1 MSGPPQHA
9 LPLPRARPGT
19 ALLLDAAGTLL
30 HPSAPVAETYAHHAQ
45 RFGVAIDSSRIAAR
59 FPAAFAEARPL
70 RRNAPDWRDFWS
82 VVVARSTGC
91 DDPSLVDALVEH
103 FAGPRAW
110 TLAADART
118 CCEAVRERGMK
129 VAIVSNWDLHLRPLL
144 RAMKVLDWVD
154 LLLVS
159 AEEGLEKPEPALFH
173 RACARLGVEPNRRG
187 DLDQHRRLVDGPPL
201 GEVRR
206 EQRLHGGAARQDAPA
221 GGARHI
227 PAGNRRIAPERLT
240 RRTTV
245 IDTSEPRLCRARL
258 LRFKRAARR

>member
-173 RACARLGVEPNRRG
+173 RACARLGVEPNAALHVGNDPG
-187 DLDQHRRLVDGPPL
+187 DDL
-201 GEVRR
+201 
-206 EQRLHGGAARQDAPA
+206 A
-221 GGARHI
+221 GARAAGCPALLLGPARIDASEPHI
-227 PAGNRRIAPERLT
+227 ADFPALT
-240 RRTTV
+240 RLLL
-245 IDTSEPRLCRARL
+245 SPPSPCEPSP
-258 LRFKRAARR
+258 